1 MVLFV
6 YAMCVFMCSYMY
18 VEDGYACGCLC
29 MESIGQPH
37 VSLLRSPS
45 TLDFETGSLT
55 VLADEVRLVS

>member
-1 MVLFV
+1 
-6 YAMCVFMCSYMY
+6 
-18 VEDGYACGCLC
+18 